1 MIPRSPLLPCAAVQ
15 VGLNL
20 PVMVPGL
27 DRSRIL
33 EWSRRID
40 RGPFSSLAAGER
52 ITFPNP
58 EILVTLSAAAAVTE
72 RVKLAF
78 TVLVL
83 PLHATALV
91 AKQIATLDVVSGGRV
106 VLGVGAGARRED
118 YAAAE
123 RDYDIAKLARLEAQV
138 GELRRIWAG
147 ENRVPG
153 AQRPVEPFPMR
164 VGGPEILAGSLSER
178 SIRRAARWADGI
190 AGFSFG
196 PSLAEIGAAFDHA
209 RNAWRENDRPAP
221 RLVTSF
227 WYALGSN
234 ARAQLDEYLRR
245 YLGFMGERVAESL
258 LPLVTLTSAPA
269 LRDTLRSLRDLG
281 ADEVIPVPTT
291 HDPDEVDRVAEIVA
305 GL

>member
-1 MIPRSPLLPCAAVQ
+1 MQ

-27 DRSRIL
+27 DRTRIL

-72 RVKLAF
+72 RVKIAL

-91 AKQIATLDVVSGGRV
+91 AKQIATLDLVSEGRV

-123 RDYDIAKLARLEAQV
+123 ADYDVAKLARLEAQV

-153 AQRPVEPFPMR
+153 ALRAVEPFPVQR
-164 VGGPEILAGSLSER
+164 DGPEVLAGSLSEK

-196 PSLAEIGAAFDHA
+196 PSMAEIETAFGHA
-209 RNAWRENDRPAP
+209 REAWQQNGRPSP

-227 WYALGSN
+227 WYALGSG

-245 YLGFMGERVAESL
+245 YLNFMGAEVAEKL
-258 LPLVTLTSAPA
+258 LPLVTTTSAAA
-269 LRDTLRSLRDLG
+269 LREALRTLRDLG
-281 ADEVIPVPTT
+281 TDEVILVPTT
-291 HDPDEVDRVAEIVA
+291 REPDEVDRVAEIVA

>member
-1 MIPRSPLLPCAAVQ
+1 MQ

-27 DRSRIL
+27 DRARIL

-72 RVKLAF
+72 RVKIAL

-83 PLHATALV
+83 PLHATAVV

-123 RDYDIAKLARLEAQV
+123 AEYEIARLARLEVQV
-138 GELRRIWAG
+138 RELRRIWAG

-153 AQRPVEPFPMR
+153 ALRPVEPFPLQPS
-164 VGGPEILAGSLSER
+164 GPPILAGSLSER
-178 SIRRAARWADGI
+178 SIRCAARWADGL

-196 PSLAEIGAAFDHA
+196 PSIAEIDGAFEHA
-209 RNAWRENDRPAP
+209 RGAWRELGRPAP
-221 RLVTSF
+221 QLTTSF
-227 WYALGSN
+227 WYALGPD
-234 ARAQLDEYLRR
+234 ARAQLDAYLRR
-245 YLGFMGERVAESL
+245 YLNFMGADVAENL
-258 LPLVTLTSAPA
+258 LPLVTTTSAQA
-269 LRDTLRSLRDLG
+269 LRDALRALRDLG
-281 ADEVIPVPTT
+281 TDEVILVPTT
-291 HDPDEVDRVAEIVA
+291 HEPDEVDRVAEIVA

>member
-1 MIPRSPLLPCAAVQ
+1 MLLRLALLPCAAMQ

-27 DRSRIL
+27 DRARIL

-72 RVKLAF
+72 RVKLAL

-123 RDYDIAKLARLEAQV
+123 RDFDVAKLARLEAQV
-138 GELRRIWAG
+138 GDLRRIWAG
-147 ENRVPG
+147 EQRVPG
-153 AQRPVEPFPMR
+153 ALRPVEPFPVQR
-164 VGGPEILAGSLSER
+164 GGPEILAGSLSEK

-196 PSLAEIGAAFDHA
+196 PSMAEIGAAFEHA
-209 RNAWRENDRPAP
+209 RKAWQQSGRAAP

-227 WYALGSN
+227 WYALGAN

-245 YLGFMGERVAESL
+245 YLNFMGAGVAENL
-258 LPLVTLTSAPA
+258 LPLVTITSATA
-269 LRDTLRSLRDLG
+269 LRDALRSLRDLG

-291 HDPDEVDRVAEIVA
+291 LDPDEVDRVAEIVA